1 MTRLTKAEQ
10 FVYDWQFGRLGD
22 SFMDKLANLIAHAD
36 LGNQE
41 KISLGFPDEVAG
53 IQSFQTDAG
62 WWARVHDKGME
73 GEILSFKA
81 SPQTMVAH
89 PVKRKR

>member
-1 MTRLTKAEQ
+1 MHKLTRAER
-10 FVYDWQFGRLGD
+10 FVYDWQYGKLGD
-22 SFMDKLANLIAHAD
+22 SFMGKLANLIAHAD
-36 LGNQE
+36 TNNQD

-62 WWARVHDKGME
+62 WWGRVNDKGRE

-89 PVKRKR
+89 PIKRRR